1 MKLIVSGATGFL
13 ATEVIRQSLQRP
25 EITSVVAV
33 SRRPITAPQ
42 GADPSKLK
50 NLVLKDFN
58 HYSEADKRSLPG
70 PKDASELGNGETN
83 RRRQIARAGALRRTI
98 GLTPTKMSHLTPAD
112 HRRICL
118 DYTMAGIKAMHE
130 AGPEKPLRFVYVSGF
145 SISRDEKQRHWFA
158 EEYLKLRGEV
168 ERSVIKYAGDSNGD
182 IEAMTVRPGLITP
195 RGAFF
200 SRTAMKAV
208 GLLSLG
214 YFKALSVEEIA
225 ATMIDQVVN
234 GIQKDLLMN
243 NDLATM
249 GQKLLAEQQK

>member
-58 HYSEADKRSLPG
+58 HYSEADK
-70 PKDASELGNGETN
+70 KEL
-83 RRRQIARAGALRRTI
+83 AGAKGCIWTI